1 MKYSIIKTS
10 INAITLVGL
19 LVISQT
25 SFAEVAKAGNYKID
39 PAHTSINFSVSHLG
53 ISVLSGRF
61 NTISGDLNFS
71 PKGNSKV
78 KVTIDTASVDTNH
91 KKRNDHL
98 KSPDF
103 FNVKQFPEMTFSSNK
118 VEYSSTG
125 EPQKIIG
132 SLSLHGETKPVTLN
146 VKALGAGKD
155 PWGGYRAG
163 YTATTLIKRSDYGM
177 KFMLGGIGDEISIVL
192 NIEAIKNK

>member
-1 MKYSIIKTS
+1 MKNSIIKTS
-10 INAITLVGL
+10 LNAAALVAL
-19 LVISQT
+19 MAISQS
-25 SFAEVAKAGNYKID
+25 SFAEVAKQGSYKID

-53 ISVLSGRF
+53 TSVLNGRF
-61 NTISGDLNFS
+61 NTVEGSLNFAPNGDS
-71 PKGNSKV
+71 NV
-78 KVTIDTASVDTNH
+78 KVVIDTASVDTNH
-91 KKRNDHL
+91 QKRNDHL

-125 EPQKIIG
+125 EPQKIMG
-132 SLSLHGETKPVTLN
+132 SLSLHGETKPVTLDI
-146 VKALGAGKD
+146 KAVGAGKD

-163 YTATTLIKRSDYGM
+163 YTASTTIKRSDYGM